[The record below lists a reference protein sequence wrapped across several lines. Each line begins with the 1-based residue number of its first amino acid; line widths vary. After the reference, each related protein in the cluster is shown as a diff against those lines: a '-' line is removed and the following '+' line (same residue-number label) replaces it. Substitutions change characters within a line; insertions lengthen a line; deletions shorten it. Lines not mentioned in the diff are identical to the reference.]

1 MFLLLVLMFSET
13 IASKQTSKS
22 ALFTKPVVGQNL
34 CHLDTKRDKELGRR
48 TPSNVTSTVYIQG
61 SKNCTLKER
70 LHFLNENIDQEN
82 MDYTEETE
90 TKCELNEQ
98 I

>member
-22 ALFTKPVVGQNL
+22 ALFTKPAVEQNL

-48 TPSNVTSTVYIQG
+48 TLSNVTCTVYFQG
-61 SKNCTLKER
+61 AKTL
-70 LHFLNENIDQEN
+70 H
-82 MDYTEETE
+82 
-90 TKCELNEQ
+90 
-98 I
+98 